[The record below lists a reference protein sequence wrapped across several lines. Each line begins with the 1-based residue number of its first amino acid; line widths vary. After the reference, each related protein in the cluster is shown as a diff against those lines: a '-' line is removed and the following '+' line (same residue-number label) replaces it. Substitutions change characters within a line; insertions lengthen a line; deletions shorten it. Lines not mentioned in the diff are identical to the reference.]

1 MKIKLASREDA
12 VKAGR
17 LYDDTVAFLDAHI
30 NFPKWRYK
38 IYPTV
43 ETALG
48 AQQNGELYVI
58 EDEGTVTGAFIL
70 NFDPSGNYQNVPW
83 KRDLKEGEYMVIHT
97 LAVAPGYQ
105 GKGIGGMAVSFCID
119 EALRRGCKAI
129 RLDIVPSNEPAAK
142 LYEKHGFTLAGTA
155 DLGRGIEDI
164 PEFTLYE
171 LNLK

>member
-97 LAVAPGYQ
+97 LAVAPG
-105 GKGIGGMAVSFCID
+105 
-119 EALRRGCKAI
+119 
-129 RLDIVPSNEPAAK
+129 
-142 LYEKHGFTLAGTA
+142 
-155 DLGRGIEDI
+155 
-164 PEFTLYE
+164 
-171 LNLK
+171 